1 MNTPKTQP
9 PSPLAEAP
17 GSETARN
24 LAWAER
30 ELMKMQ
36 AEESDPQLRAL
47 WRSAARIARERIYD
61 AAKSPNG
68 GTERLEAEHGKR
80 T

>member
-1 MNTPKTQP
+1 MTTPKRKLT
-9 PSPLAEAP
+9 SPLAEAP
-17 GSETARN
+17 GSATARN

-47 WRSAARIARERIYD
+47 WRGAARIARERIYD
-61 AAKSPNG
+61 AAKSPNDQAHLPG
-68 GTERLEAEHGKR
+68 PL
-80 T
+80 